1 MTIHWLESVDSTQS
15 YLKEA
20 LKSGKHKAP
29 LAIAT
34 LKQTNG
40 SGSRGNK
47 WIGLDGNLFFSF
59 AIAKS
64 SLPDDLKLESAS
76 IYFMFL
82 LKEVF
87 KQEGSKIWLKWP
99 NDFYLEDKK
108 IGGCIT
114 NIQDDALICGIG
126 INLKDAPDN
135 FGVIDINIEPH
146 NILQMYLKSI
156 EKRILWK
163 QIFSKYKLEFENN
176 ISRLSLMNSKEFSFL
191 EAKMMD
197 DGSLMCNGKR
207 IYSQR

>member
-40 SGSRGNK
+40 SGSRGNS
-47 WIGLDGNLFFSF
+47 WIGLEGNLFFSF

-64 SLPDDLKLESAS
+64 RLPDDLKLESAS
-76 IYFMFL
+76 IYFMYL

-87 KQEGSKIWLKWP
+87 KAQGSNIWLKWP

-114 NIQDDALICGIG
+114 NIQGDTLVCGIG

-135 FGVIDINIEPH
+135 FGVIDISFEPH
-146 NILQMYLKSI
+146 KILEMYLKSI

-163 QIFSKYKLEFENN
+163 QVFSKYKLEFENN
-176 ISRLSLMNSKEFSFL
+176 ISKIPSTSNKEFSFL
-191 EAKMMD
+191 DAKMMD
-197 DGSLMCNGKR
+197 DGSLICNGKR